1 MSRYQKMF
9 DRLRQRNEG
18 AFIPF
23 VVLFDPDRET
33 CKRIVDTLIEAGADG
48 LELGIAFSDP
58 LADGPTI
65 QKADLRAMYS
75 GSTVRD
81 ALGLVSEIRER
92 HADIPIGIL
101 TYANLVF
108 KNSLNWFYSHART
121 CGVDSVLV
129 ADVPLIESHPYVQAA
144 VEHDIE
150 PVLIAP
156 INLPLARCEE
166 IARLAK
172 GYTYVVTR
180 RGVTGAND
188 EISFAHQELLQTLKE
203 KNAPPPLMGFGI
215 STPAHMKT
223 ALAQGA
229 AGVISG
235 SKVVSIIEDNLRDH
249 DRMMI
254 ELAAFV
260 QAMKGASAFGG
271 GLNKNN

>member
-9 DRLRQRNEG
+9 DRLKKSHEG

-23 VVLFDPDRET
+23 VVLFDPDRDT
-33 CKRIVDTLIEAGADG
+33 CKRIVATLIKAGADA

-65 QKADLRAMYS
+65 QKADLRAMKS
-75 GSTVRD
+75 GSTVRS
-81 ALGLVSEIRER
+81 ALALIKEIR
-92 HADIPIGIL
+92 ADNQDIPIGIL

-108 KNSLNWFYSHART
+108 KNSLEWFYQQCQD

-129 ADVPLIESHPYVQAA
+129 ADVPLLEAEPYVHAA
-144 VEHDIE
+144 LAHEIE

-156 INLPLARCEE
+156 LNLPLKRCEE
-166 IARLAK
+166 IARLGR

-188 EISFAHQELLQTLKE
+188 EISLAHRELLQTLKE

-215 STPAHMKT
+215 SSPAHVKAAMKE
-223 ALAQGA
+223 GA

-235 SKVVSIIEDNLRDH
+235 SKVVSIVEEHLLDPE
-249 DRMMI
+249 RMMT
-254 ELAAFV
+254 ELTTFV
-260 QAMKGASAFGG
+260 NAMKDASRSR
-271 GLNKNN
+271 

>member
-1 MSRYQKMF
+1 MTRYQKMF
-9 DRLRQRNEG
+9 DHLRQRNEG
-18 AFIPF
+18 AFVPF
-23 VVLFDPDRET
+23 VVLYDPDRPT
-33 CKRIVDTLIEAGADG
+33 CKRIVSTLIEAGADA

-65 QKADLRAMYS
+65 QKADLRAMRS

-81 ALGLVSEIRER
+81 ALALVKEIRDDYPE
-92 HADIPIGIL
+92 IPIGIL

-108 KNSLNWFYSHART
+108 KNSLNWFYAHARE

-129 ADVPLIESHPYVQAA
+129 ADVPLLESEAFVKAA
-144 VEHDIE
+144 CEHEIQ

-166 IARLAK
+166 IARLGQ

-180 RGVTGAND
+180 RGVTGANH

-215 STPAHMKT
+215 SAPAHMKT
-223 ALAQGA
+223 ALQEGA
-229 AGVISG
+229 LGVISG
-235 SKVVSIIEDNLRDH
+235 SKVVSIIEEHLHDH
-249 DRMMI
+249 DRMMT
-254 ELAAFV
+254 ELTAFV
-260 QAMKGASAFGG
+260 QAMKAASRSA
-271 GLNKNN
+271 